1 MHTKPE
7 SQTLVSINTGEK
19 LLTLETPLLPPDDDD
34 EDSPDQSSE
43 ALEEDEVAVED
54 EADEDVSD
62 LEDMTPSRSA
72 KPARSSA
79 AKAKGGQPD
88 RKKKKR
94 RTVITLHEGFLP
106 ASEIPQLEESPL
118 YSTTFR
124 IIIDRPSYPPPH
136 FDPAS
141 LAPPTPAVRP
151 HGANSGTADST
162 SAYGGVLNSPTLQ
175 RALLS
180 PLLSPQRRAASQSSD
195 ASVPPLSLGLSRA
208 SRRSFTAPERPR
220 VDNKPTHVT
229 LLTLIPSLAPGRA
242 GPAAASGTPQ
252 VSAVNSGGAPSSTS
266 ADQGSHVPG
275 ATLNG
280 TLTTSLSAA
289 AKRTAEEILS
299 LRRSHDTFQR
309 RARAELDVLEAR
321 IEKARSEAGTAVAV
335 GGTDAVVRGFR
346 TKDGQPQKDEDR
358 EGRKGS
364 VSRSRDRGESPQ
376 QNRGR
381 EERSSRDPV
390 PGSAAAAAAAATPS
404 RPGLTSSSST
414 QSASASTRE
423 TRDEATSALI
433 RAQDERE
440 EDERGRSRS
449 RSRRSGSQ
457 TSSARTGGEGTPASA
472 DPSPAIGSQRSRSR
486 TKAVAEATLRAVEG
500 AKERQAAG
508 GSSASTSSH
517 LASPAAV
524 EEQRDQELAPP
535 PSVDADGP
543 SEEDQART
551 LMRRGGSETSSPKP
565 SEQTSPSAKG
575 GAALSS
581 SARNEGEGP
590 KAPALLS
597 PPSGAQPLP
606 SPSRSQPP
614 QGSTTPSFAPT
625 SHALMAIP
633 ESDELSIPL
642 ERTASGGLELDVP
655 KEAPPPVKAE
665 PETPEEGALQ
675 L

>member
-43 ALEEDEVAVED
+43 ALEEDEIAVED

-79 AKAKGGQPD
+79 TKAKGGQPD

-252 VSAVNSGGAPSSTS
+252 VSAVNFGGAPSSTS

-346 TKDGQPQKDEDR
+346 TKDGQPQKVEDR

-364 VSRSRDRGESPQ
+364 ASRSRDRGESPQ

-390 PGSAAAAAAAATPS
+390 PGSAAAAAATPS

-414 QSASASTRE
+414 QSASVSTRE